1 MHQQNGNSV
10 RLIPF
15 CNTVARN
22 TVAVNAIIFE
32 ILAFLLF
39 LFVMDLIAP
48 CVDDFTQNVSNDT
61 NNECTQADVNFL
73 SS

>member
-1 MHQQNGNSV
+1 MVFKRADCNLV

-15 CNTVARN
+15 CN

-39 LFVMDLIAP
+39 LFIMDLIAP
-48 CVDDFTQNVSNDT
+48 CVDDFTEDVSNDT